1 MTQLA
6 SQFQVYALDTPGY
19 GNSSP
24 IEKTDPTIADFAA
37 ALDETL
43 TTLGLGSVPLY
54 ARHTSAKIALEYAAR
69 TSSPPRLLILDGLA
83 IRSRQPDEEFIQTY
97 MHHYP
102 IDSNGTFLAFEWSR
116 IRDVMRWFPWFD
128 RRDQT
133 RVRSDFP
140 LARLARTL
148 GTRRAFRRAKLF
160 ERIYRCGRRPGQS
173 TTFLKPL
180 TTMSRSSLVS
190 SAIANGRCLPRL
202 RTR

>member
-1 MTQLA
+1 MIYRLPSIKRIGNRLTHYRVAGEGPKVVLLHDSPRSSRLYDNIMTQLA

-140 LARLARTL
+140 
-148 GTRRAFRRAKLF
+148 
-160 ERIYRCGRRPGQS
+160 
-173 TTFLKPL
+173 
-180 TTMSRSSLVS
+180 SLDW
-190 SAIANGRCLPRL
+190 LEP
-202 RTR
+202 